1 MVADMARFETD
12 KEYDML
18 KTAIATGVGLLSLTT
33 LAGASSDG
41 AWNALFAKAN
51 GTCIGQSRMVSP
63 EASAPVAFDDAT
75 GKIAVMLRE
84 KSPKTKKLVNVI
96 CLYDKKSGKASIAE
110 YQWLGQ

>member
-1 MVADMARFETD
+1 MKTTFAATVAVVA
-12 KEYDML
+12 
-18 KTAIATGVGLLSLTT
+18 LTQV
-33 LAGASSDG
+33 ASASSDS

-63 EASAPVAFDDAT
+63 EATAPVVFDDAA
-75 GKIAVMLRE
+75 GKIAILLRE
-84 KSPKTKKLVNVI
+84 KIGKSKKVVNLI

>member
-1 MVADMARFETD
+1 
-12 KEYDML
+12 ML
-18 KTAIATGVGLLSLTT
+18 KTTFATAVAVLSLAP
-33 LAGASSDG
+33 LANASSDG

-63 EASAPVAFDDAT
+63 EATAPVVFDDAT
-75 GKIAVMLRE
+75 GKIAVLLRE
-84 KSPKTKKLVNVI
+84 KNPRSKKMVNVI